1 MHVHLTYLAAYIGST
16 RNFLAEQQLFPLPAL
31 LTISGSSF
39 CHACDFSAFRTVA
52 LFDRDVDAPKSPK
65 KTTREPL
72 KDWVV
77 ALLHT
82 LAQSINSNKN
92 KMISLPSPLRAFLLA
107 LAMFPRV
114 ACVAL
119 WENRP
124 AQGVFQMSNRVPA
137 NEIASY
143 RSLPDGSLSYVGTY
157 QTGGVG
163 NPDPTDADNLDDLG
177 SSNSLS
183 YHFWDGTQFLTAVNA
198 GDNTISLLSVHP
210 TTLEL
215 SLQTVQALEGI
226 YPCSITAF
234 GNKVCTADC
243 AGSVMIECFHIVA
256 DDSQDGQED
265 DTSFALETDFMYDF
279 GFNSPPREGRD
290 NAVSAV
296 FGPGNILFSGDGM
309 QLGILMKGN
318 VTLSPEEIA
327 AGYTV
332 PPAGFWSF
340 PVEDISSSSTYGTP
354 EFFPLPDETL
364 PFAFSWRAGEEGTTN
379 QIVLVVSIAGESQNF
394 PECDEDFS
402 CRSSVT
408 SLQIISSTSER
419 NTTDL
424 TIAKV
429 DQVPIEVVDGCWIEY
444 RFAHWYTGNFV
455 SDSISI
461 GAVTRSG
468 ELEFLRTSPTGDGT
482 IPADVVQMGTK
493 LDGSFYLYTENQGTI
508 SIGIHEVLEYGTT
521 PKAPFDG
528 GFTLQTKSS
537 AALPAGIA
545 LNSSWRGAMGIA
557 ATTLSEQELFDIYGY
572 EAKGEEKETV
582 MSDSSPAS
590 STPHAVGMMSSL
602 TIATLFILGCMH

>member
-1 MHVHLTYLAAYIGST
+1 
-16 RNFLAEQQLFPLPAL
+16 
-31 LTISGSSF
+31 
-39 CHACDFSAFRTVA
+39 
-52 LFDRDVDAPKSPK
+52 
-65 KTTREPL
+65 
-72 KDWVV
+72 
-77 ALLHT
+77 
-82 LAQSINSNKN
+82 
-92 KMISLPSPLRAFLLA
+92 MISLPSPSARAVLLA
-107 LAMFPRV
+107 LAVYPGN
-114 ACVAL
+114 ASAAL

-124 AQGVFQMSNRVPA
+124 AQGVFQMSNRMPE

-163 NPDPTDADNLDDLG
+163 NPDPTDPDKLDDLG

-198 GDNTISLLSVHP
+198 GDNTISLLSVNP

-215 SLQTVQALEGI
+215 TLQDVQALEGI

-234 GNKVCTADC
+234 ENKVCTADC
-243 AGSVMIECFHIVA
+243 AGSVMVECFRIVA
-256 DDSQDGQED
+256 DNSQDGQD
-265 DTSFALETDFMYDF
+265 SGSSFALEPDFKYDF

-296 FGPGNILFSGDGM
+296 FGPGNILFSGDGL

-332 PPAGFWSF
+332 PPAGFWTF
-340 PVEDISSSSTYGTP
+340 PVEDSSSSAYGTP
-354 EFFPLPDETL
+354 AFFPLPDENL

-379 QIVLVVSIAGESQNF
+379 QIVLVVSIAKNF
-394 PECDEDFS
+394 PECNEDFS

-408 SLQIISSTSER
+408 SLQIISSASGGDS
-419 NTTDL
+419 TDL
-424 TIAKV
+424 AISKI
-429 DQVPIEVVDGCWIEY
+429 DEVPIEVVDGCWIEY

-461 GAVTRSG
+461 GTVSRSG
-468 ELEFLRTSPTGDGT
+468 ELEFLRTSPIGDGT
-482 IPADVVQMGTK
+482 VPADVVQMGTK
-493 LDGSFYLYTENQGTI
+493 HDGSFYLYTENQGTVN
-508 SIGIHEVLEYGTT
+508 IGIHEVLEYGTT

-557 ATTLSEQELFDIYGY
+557 ATTLSEQDLFEVYGY
-572 EAKGEEKETV
+572 EVKGEEKEGTV
-582 MSDSSPAS
+582 SDSSPAPSTPQVASIS
-590 STPHAVGMMSSL
+590 STLLLAALVG
-602 TIATLFILGCMH
+602 LGSMH